1 MVHNAQRT
9 NHALPRQYTGPSLT
23 STAQPITAL
32 AISNTMYV
40 VLGPVKKATAA
51 SASIPHL
58 GETRSCPPPQ
68 LPDARASVRFDAVA
82 PRHGSQELFDA
93 LPRRAATA
101 KDFDEDEE
109 RRDV

>member
-1 MVHNAQRT
+1 MVHNTQRT

-40 VLGPVKKATAA
+40 VLGPVKRATAA

-68 LPDARASVRFDAVA
+68 LPDARASVRFDAAA

-93 LPRRAATA
+93 LPRRAPA
-101 KDFDEDEE
+101 KDLDQDEE
-109 RRDV
+109 RHDV